1 MKIKRG
7 HFKINIIANLEKG
20 YSAISCKIYV
30 HEFIVMPIEIAAI
43 LKYFQ
48 RSNHSYNFIIK
59 AIPHKI
65 RGNE

>member
-1 MKIKRG
+1 MKIKRR

-20 YSAISCKIYV
+20 YSAIFCKIYV
-30 HEFIVMPIEIAAI
+30 HEFIVIPIEITAI

-48 RSNHSYNFIIK
+48 RSNRSRDFIIK
-59 AIPHKI
+59 AILHKK